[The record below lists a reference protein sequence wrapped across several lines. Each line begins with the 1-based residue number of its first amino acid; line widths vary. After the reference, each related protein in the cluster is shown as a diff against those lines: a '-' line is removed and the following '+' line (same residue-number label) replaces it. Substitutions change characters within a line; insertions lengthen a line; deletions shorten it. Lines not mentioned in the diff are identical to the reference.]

1 VSLSDL
7 PGKDFGLLL
16 FFVIAVKEFLGS
28 GSTGQRWL
36 VLILL
41 ELDLLSIFL

>member
-7 PGKDFGLLL
+7 PGKDFGQLL
-16 FFVIAVKEFLGS
+16 FFDIAAKEFLGS
-28 GSTGQRWL
+28 GSTGQRLL

-41 ELDLLSIFL
+41 GLDLLSIFL

>member
-7 PGKDFGLLL
+7 PGKDFGQLL
-16 FFVIAVKEFLGS
+16 FFDIAAKEFLDS
-28 GSTGQRWL
+28 GSTDLRLL